1 MNDDLKI
8 LLYQYLTHGITYDVE
23 HYAQRAKKNVALA
36 SEQHKNLLELG
47 VGLGRTF
54 IPMHESGAECYGI
67 DSDRSM
73 LAATRSAAGKEIK
86 LNLRLGKIESF
97 LQPHQFSQIQVP
109 LRTLQLL
116 PVKDQACL
124 LQCAAEHLSP
134 NGEILLHLC
143 SPPANGMDGSWR
155 IYRESAIVD
164 GGTMVIE
171 EAVFK
176 NDLSNRFFDGQ
187 CTIELRHRFQQ
198 FDASGFS
205 TGVWRLAHSLVSW
218 TPEMFA
224 KFARSNGL
232 EEHEQVQLSEGD
244 WISCC
249 SLP

>member
-1 MNDDLKI
+1 MKRELDAVSGTLANMIKTQADDNKFTSI
-8 LLYQYLTHGITYDVE
+8 
-23 HYAQRAKKNVALA
+23 
-36 SEQHKNLLELG
+36 
-47 VGLGRTF
+47 
-54 IPMHESGAECYGI
+54 
-67 DSDRSM
+67 
-73 LAATRSAAGKEIK
+73 
-86 LNLRLGKIESF
+86 
-97 LQPHQFSQIQVP
+97 
-109 LRTLQLL
+109 
-116 PVKDQACL
+116 
-124 LQCAAEHLSP
+124 
-134 NGEILLHLC
+134 
-143 SPPANGMDGSWR
+143 
-155 IYRESAIVD
+155 D

-232 EEHEQVQLSEGD
+232 EEHEQIQLSEGD